1 MILKDKKLHMPWAI
15 LKTSIEE
22 LIKAA
27 KNLDSEKIQILLD
40 QVIPTYTPRNK
51 GPQKEENK
59 SFQSRLIKAEA

>member
-1 MILKDKKLHMPWAI
+1 MILKDKKNHMPWAI

-27 KNLDSEKIQILLD
+27 NNLDSESIQTLLD
-40 QVIPTYTPRNK
+40 QVIPTYTPRNI

-59 SFQSRLIKAEA
+59 SLQSRLIKAEA